1 MRNENS
7 ELTVSGTTF
16 CHLCHK
22 IQPCCELRKQICMQ
36 IIKMT
41 INQNST
47 EEELPNYGG
56 SLSAPN
62 VQEMVKRDP
71 SKIPDRYIRSL
82 EEQPKR
88 TNMTSF
94 SSEIPTVDLSLL
106 LQQQE
111 QELRKLDKACK
122 EWGFFR
128 VVNHGI
134 ENQVLQKIK
143 DTARLFLDL
152 PLEEKNKF
160 SMPAD
165 DMQGYG
171 HAFVFSEKQK
181 LDWNDALVLF
191 MFPSKFRK
199 YKFWPTIPADFN
211 DTVEKY
217 SSEIRR
223 VGMELLRSISIN
235 TGMASN
241 TLLTMHKELPQ
252 ALRLNNYPPCCKPE
266 EVLGFSPHS
275 DASTITVVSQD
286 DDVTGLEIQHEGQWV
301 PIRPIPNALV
311 VNVGDA
317 LEIWSNGTY
326 RSIEHRAVTNKNN
339 ARISFATFLSPQDD
353 VEIEP
358 LDTMMDSHGSL
369 SKYKKVIFGDYIRKF
384 FKAKLEGKSRFEME
398 KMELDS
404 RLTLMQMC
412 IGMRKGSGGS
422 IYKDFF
428 LQFLLK
434 RVLTFSFH
442 LHPSLISLS
451 LTNENYRKASVH
463 VDRGTKAFQ

>member
-1 MRNENS
+1 
-7 ELTVSGTTF
+7 
-16 CHLCHK
+16 
-22 IQPCCELRKQICMQ
+22 
-36 IIKMT
+36 MT

-71 SKIPDRYIRSL
+71 SKIPDRNIRSL
-82 EEQPKR
+82 EDQPKR
-88 TNMTSF
+88 TKMTSF

-122 EWGFFR
+122 EWGFFQ

-199 YKFWPTIPADFN
+199 CKFWPTTPADFI

-235 TGMASN
+235 MGMASN

-252 ALRLNNYPPCCKPE
+252 ALRLNNYPPCCKPD

-275 DASTITVVSQD
+275 DASTITVPSQD

-311 VNVGDA
+311 VNVGDV
-317 LEIWSNGTY
+317 LEIHHQPINGEPKFLRFRNDSQIWSNGTY
-326 RSIEHRAVTNKNN
+326 RSIEHRAVTNKNK

-369 SKYKKVIFGDYIRKF
+369 RKYKKVIFGDYIRKF

-404 RLTLMQMC
+404 A
-412 IGMRKGSGGS
+412 
-422 IYKDFF
+422 D
-428 LQFLLK
+428 
-434 RVLTFSFH
+434 
-442 LHPSLISLS
+442 LH
-451 LTNENYRKASVH
+451 
-463 VDRGTKAFQ
+463 

>member
-1 MRNENS
+1 
-7 ELTVSGTTF
+7 
-16 CHLCHK
+16 
-22 IQPCCELRKQICMQ
+22 
-36 IIKMT
+36 MT

-71 SKIPDRYIRSL
+71 SKIPDRNIRSL
-82 EEQPKR
+82 EDQPKR
-88 TNMTSF
+88 TKMTSF

-122 EWGFFR
+122 EWGFFQ

-199 YKFWPTIPADFN
+199 CKFWPTTPADF
-211 DTVEKY
+211 
-217 SSEIRR
+217 
-223 VGMELLRSISIN
+223 M
-235 TGMASN
+235 
-241 TLLTMHKELPQ
+241 
-252 ALRLNNYPPCCKPE
+252 
-266 EVLGFSPHS
+266 
-275 DASTITVVSQD
+275 
-286 DDVTGLEIQHEGQWV
+286 
-301 PIRPIPNALV
+301 
-311 VNVGDA
+311 
-317 LEIWSNGTY
+317 
-326 RSIEHRAVTNKNN
+326 
-339 ARISFATFLSPQDD
+339 
-353 VEIEP
+353 
-358 LDTMMDSHGSL
+358 
-369 SKYKKVIFGDYIRKF
+369 
-384 FKAKLEGKSRFEME
+384 
-398 KMELDS
+398 
-404 RLTLMQMC
+404 
-412 IGMRKGSGGS
+412 
-422 IYKDFF
+422 
-428 LQFLLK
+428 
-434 RVLTFSFH
+434 
-442 LHPSLISLS
+442 
-451 LTNENYRKASVH
+451 
-463 VDRGTKAFQ
+463 